1 MRARL
6 GSKGRMSLLVALVG
20 IAAAVPFGAWAEE
33 DDVPTTVISGVV
45 DSHTL
50 AFQNPFT
57 GATLEIPLPRI
68 EIPIGSYVLDL
79 SITLHLVVMWV
90 AALLLILIGILAAKR
105 RKMVPSGFYSMIEV
119 IVSFV
124 RDELA
129 IKNIGK
135 EEADRYVPFL
145 CTAFFFIFIMNLL
158 GLVPYSATATGNIAV
173 TAGLALCTFGM
184 TLIAGMRG
192 QGVAGFWLG
201 IVPKGVPLWLYPIMV
216 PVELLGLVTKP
227 FALSVRL
234 FANMSAGG
242 IIIGF
247 LLALIFMLGDAA
259 APFMAPVS
267 VAFAAGIYLLKLFV
281 AFLQAYIF
289 TMLSALF
296 IGMASHPH

>member
-158 GLVPYSATATGNIAV
+158 GLVPYSATATGNLSV
-173 TAGLALCTFGM
+173 TAGLALT
-184 TLIAGMRG
+184 TLAMMLYAGMRS
-192 QGVAGFWLG
+192 QGVLGFWVGL
-201 IVPKGVPLWLYPIMV
+201 VPQGVPLWLYPVMI
-216 PVELLGLVTKP
+216 PVEILGLLTKP
-227 FALSVRL
+227 FALAVRL
-234 FANMSAGG
+234 FANMAAGG
-242 IIIGF
+242 IVIGF
-247 LLALIFMLGDAA
+247 LIGLIFLLGQGI
-259 APFMAPVS
+259 APAIAPVS
-267 VAFAAGIYLLKLFV
+267 VAFATGMFLLKLFV
-281 AFLQAYIF
+281 ALLQAYIF

-296 IGMASHPH
+296 IGMSSNPH